1 MTEGEEERISENIV
15 WVTRWMPLRTTARSM
30 GWGRTDTRLVNHDI
44 VNPIRAPRR
53 KGTSRQDPK
62 DIFAVDEDDGEMKVA
77 CNDGGGRR

>member
-1 MTEGEEERISENIV
+1 
-15 WVTRWMPLRTTARSM
+15 M